1 MTFDDYTAEA
11 KQYRL
16 DTAETAYI
24 LLGLCAEAGEVADK
38 FAKGIRDGR
47 PRNFKEQVA
56 KELGDLLW
64 FVAMLADDLGYN
76 LDTIAQQNLEKL
88 ASRQKAGTIQGSG
101 DNR

>member
-16 DTAETAYI
+16 NTSNTAYV

-38 FAKGIRDGR
+38 FAKAVRDGT
-47 PRNFKEQVA
+47 PKDFETAVA

-88 ASRQKAGTIQGSG
+88 AARKKAGTIQGSG